1 MTVPDESLSIYPWE
15 ARAIKKRQQRNEAI
29 PEEWRLR
36 QNLLGSLKTPL
47 ERSKNNLMELNLV
60 RQSGILTDKE
70 LQITESSDVTNML
83 EALASG
89 QLTAEEVTVSFCKR
103 AAVAHQLTNCL
114 TEIFFDRAL
123 ERARY
128 LDRQKGKGQL
138 VGPLHGLPISLK
150 DSFQIA
156 GVASTLGLTAYL
168 DHRAESN
175 SALVDILLALGAVL
189 YCKTN
194 VPQTMMTPD
203 SHNFVFG
210 RTLNPWNTSLSAGGS
225 SGGEGALIAMRGA
238 PIGVGTDI
246 AGSIRVPA
254 LCCGTYGFRP
264 TASRIPYGGQ
274 HGCADEGLAQILPCA
289 GPLANDMKALSL
301 FVKAVLQANP
311 ASYDASALDV
321 NWRDV
326 QGQFGR
332 KLRFG
337 LLPEDPTYPLHPPVR
352 RTVAEAS
359 RLLQA
364 SGHEVVELQSQ
375 ECRISEALQ
384 VAFALFALD
393 ETADGIV
400 KAAGEPP
407 IPSRI
412 RIGQEMGKAPQEFV
426 SDLRNLSELKQL
438 SGLNLKRQELI
449 SDWCRLWQKYE
460 IDAVIG
466 PGGRTT
472 AIEHDE
478 FTLPPY
484 TVLMNVLDCP
494 ACIIP
499 FGRVTASDAAERLGL
514 QPGQVVPSYNP
525 LDLEG
530 IPCCVQVFTSKM
542 TDEKC
547 LYISEVVDKC
557 LQAKESFVVARDADE

>member
-1 MTVPDESLSIYPWE
+1 MSDEVLMT
-15 ARAIKKRQQRNEAI
+15 
-29 PEEWRLR
+29 
-36 QNLLGSLKTPL
+36 
-47 ERSKNNLMELNLV
+47 
-60 RQSGILTDKE
+60 
-70 LQITESSDVTNML
+70 
-83 EALASG
+83 
-89 QLTAEEVTVSFCKR
+89 
-103 AAVAHQLTNCL
+103 
-114 TEIFFDRAL
+114 
-123 ERARY
+123 
-128 LDRQKGKGQL
+128 
-138 VGPLHGLPISLK
+138 
-150 DSFQIA
+150 
-156 GVASTLGLTAYL
+156 
-168 DHRAESN
+168 
-175 SALVDILLALGAVL
+175 
-189 YCKTN
+189 
-194 VPQTMMTPD
+194 
-203 SHNFVFG
+203 
-210 RTLNPWNTSLSAGGS
+210 
-225 SGGEGALIAMRGA
+225 
-238 PIGVGTDI
+238 
-246 AGSIRVPA
+246 GSIRVPA

-264 TASRIPYGGQ
+264 TASRIPYSGQ
-274 HGCADEGLAQILPCA
+274 LGCADEGLAQILPCA

-301 FVKAVLQANP
+301 FVKAVLQAKP

-337 LLPEDPTYPLHPPVR
+337 LLPEDSTYPLHPPVR

-364 SGHEVVELQSQ
+364 SGHEVVELQSD

-412 RIGQEMGKAPQEFV
+412 RINQEMGKAPQE
-426 SDLRNLSELKQL
+426 
-438 SGLNLKRQELI
+438 
-449 SDWCRLWQKYE
+449 LWQKYE

-499 FGRVTASDAAERLGL
+499 FGRVTASDAAERLDL

-557 LQAKESFVVARDADE
+557 LQAKESFVVARDADA

>member
-1 MTVPDESLSIYPWE
+1 MTLPDESLSTYPWE

-29 PEEWRLR
+29 PEAWRLR
-36 QNLLGSLKTPL
+36 QTLLGSLKTPL

-60 RQSGILTDKE
+60 CKSGILTDKE
-70 LQITESSDVTNML
+70 LQITESSDVTI
-83 EALASG
+83 
-89 QLTAEEVTVSFCKR
+89 SFCKR

-114 TEIFFDRAL
+114 TEIFFNQAL

-128 LDRQKGKGQL
+128 LDRQREKGQL

-150 DSFQIA
+150 DSFQID
-156 GVASTLGLTAYL
+156 GIASTLGLTAYL

-254 LCCGTYGFRP
+254 LCCGT
-264 TASRIPYGGQ
+264 
-274 HGCADEGLAQILPCA
+274 A
-289 GPLANDMKALSL
+289 GANDMKALSL
-301 FVKAVLQANP
+301 FVKAVLQAKP

-326 QGQFGR
+326 QGHFGR

-337 LLPEDPTYPLHPPVR
+337 LLPEDSTYPLHPPVQ

-364 SGHEVVELQSQ
+364 SGHEVVELQSDQ
-375 ECRISEALQ
+375 CRISEALQ

-412 RIGQEMGKAPQEFV
+412 RIDQEMGKAPQEFV

-472 AIEHDE
+472 AVEHDE

-484 TVLMNVLDCP
+484 TVLMNLLD
-494 ACIIP
+494 
-499 FGRVTASDAAERLGL
+499 VSRLFSVAG
-514 QPGQVVPSYNP
+514 V
-525 LDLEG
+525 
-530 IPCCVQVFTSKM
+530 
-542 TDEKC
+542 
-547 LYISEVVDKC
+547 
-557 LQAKESFVVARDADE
+557 FVVANSKLIRSMTLLTCIVL

>member
-1 MTVPDESLSIYPWE
+1 MT
-15 ARAIKKRQQRNEAI
+15 
-29 PEEWRLR
+29 
-36 QNLLGSLKTPL
+36 
-47 ERSKNNLMELNLV
+47 
-60 RQSGILTDKE
+60 
-70 LQITESSDVTNML
+70 
-83 EALASG
+83 
-89 QLTAEEVTVSFCKR
+89 
-103 AAVAHQLTNCL
+103 
-114 TEIFFDRAL
+114 
-123 ERARY
+123 
-128 LDRQKGKGQL
+128 
-138 VGPLHGLPISLK
+138 
-150 DSFQIA
+150 
-156 GVASTLGLTAYL
+156 
-168 DHRAESN
+168 
-175 SALVDILLALGAVL
+175 
-189 YCKTN
+189 
-194 VPQTMMTPD
+194 
-203 SHNFVFG
+203 
-210 RTLNPWNTSLSAGGS
+210 
-225 SGGEGALIAMRGA
+225 
-238 PIGVGTDI
+238 
-246 AGSIRVPA
+246 GSIRVPA

-264 TASRIPYGGQ
+264 TASRIPYSGQ

-289 GPLANDMKALSL
+289 GPLANDMKSLSL
-301 FVKAVLQANP
+301 FVKAVLQAKP

-337 LLPEDPTYPLHPPVR
+337 LLPEDSTYPLHPPVR

-364 SGHEVVELQSQ
+364 SGHEVVELQSD

-393 ETADGIV
+393 KTADGIV
-400 KAAGEPP
+400 KAAGEPA

-412 RIGQEMGKAPQEFV
+412 RIDQELGKAPQEFV

-484 TVLMNVLDCP
+484 TVLMNVLDVSCLFSVAGVFVVADSKLIRSMTVLTSIVLQCP

-499 FGRVTASDAAERLGL
+499 FGRVTASDAAERLDL
-514 QPGQVVPSYNP
+514 QPGQVVPSCEFCRQPWDFLTLTVGAN
-525 LDLEG
+525 
-530 IPCCVQVFTSKM
+530 K
-542 TDEKC
+542 
-547 LYISEVVDKC
+547 
-557 LQAKESFVVARDADE
+557 R

>member
-1 MTVPDESLSIYPWE
+1 MTVPDEGLSSYPWE
-15 ARAIKKRQQRNEAI
+15 ARAIKKRQRRNEAI

-36 QNLLGSLKTPL
+36 QNLLGSLRTPL

-60 RQSGILTDKE
+60 RQSGILTVKE
-70 LQITESSDVTNML
+70 LQITESSDVTSLL

-168 DHRAESN
+168 DHSAESN

-246 AGSIRVPA
+246 A
-254 LCCGTYGFRP
+254 
-264 TASRIPYGGQ
+264 
-274 HGCADEGLAQILPCA
+274 DEGLAQILPCA

-301 FVKAVLQANP
+301 FVKAVLQAKP

-337 LLPEDPTYPLHPPVR
+337 LLPEDSTYPLHPPVR

-364 SGHEVVELQSQ
+364 SGHEVVELQSD

-412 RIGQEMGKAPQEFV
+412 RIDQEMGKAPQEFV

-438 SGLNLKRQELI
+438 SGLNIKRQELI

-499 FGRVTASDAAERLGL
+499 FGRVTASDAAERLDL

-557 LQAKESFVVARDADE
+557 LQAKESFVVARDADA